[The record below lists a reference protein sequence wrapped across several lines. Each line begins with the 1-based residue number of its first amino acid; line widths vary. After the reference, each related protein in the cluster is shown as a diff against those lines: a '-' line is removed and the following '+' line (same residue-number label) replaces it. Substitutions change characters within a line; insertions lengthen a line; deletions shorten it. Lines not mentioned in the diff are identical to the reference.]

1 MNTPIAEVDSAKYL
15 GVVIDN
21 TLSWRPHYNST
32 IKKCNSTLAF
42 LKRNLSRSPQFV
54 KEKCY
59 TALVRPKLEYAC
71 AVWDP
76 HHQNHID
83 DLEKVQ
89 KRAARFVT
97 NNYKMETGNTQFNLD
112 SLEWPKLQERRLE
125 NKLTLFQKARLNLV
139 DIPTDHLNLRQTR
152 TRQGGGGPT
161 YDRTFSKIDAH
172 IHSFY
177 PQSSA
182 LWNRLPPDLRTSED
196 LDIFSKGIKNIDLMA
211 LNMPSYAK
219 VTKM

>member
-1 MNTPIAEVDSAKYL
+1 MAKIT
-15 GVVIDN
+15 G
-21 TLSWRPHYNST
+21 
-32 IKKCNSTLAF
+32 KK
-42 LKRNLSRSPQFV
+42 
-54 KEKCY
+54 
-59 TALVRPKLEYAC
+59 
-71 AVWDP
+71 
-76 HHQNHID
+76 
-83 DLEKVQ
+83 
-89 KRAARFVT
+89 
-97 NNYKMETGNTQFNLD
+97 
-112 SLEWPKLQERRLE
+112 
-125 NKLTLFQKARLNLV
+125 
-139 DIPTDHLNLRQTR
+139 TR

-196 LDIFSKGIKNIDLMA
+196 LDIFSKGIKKIDLMA